1 MKQDKIE
8 FIKRKDLDMSGS
20 IPFAPI
26 NFDEYHP
33 DNIDVWDN
41 YIEMANEYKEVTRAI
56 AKATFPY
63 LIESEKG
70 QGKTLLIHDICKKNR
85 IALIEEPVGVGT
97 KKTDLLG
104 SKEINRDG
112 TLFNLGLLPRAIEVA
127 NYYKH
132 ACLFCD
138 DASAQEHDIQ
148 RWWNRI
154 CDGRK
159 SIVANGKQFRLNSD
173 AKLAIIWAINPAT
186 YAGINTLTED
196 LRSRFIGNAW
206 NYPTPSEFEKVIN
219 WKDIS
224 HDLVKDPL
232 LTLVQDV
239 YALRVKGDVEY
250 SLSVRDVAQFCEQFR
265 SNVEDDVEAPLD
277 TTLKEVIMIKF
288 SDASEREL
296 IKVRINDTFG
306 VSL

>member
-1 MKQDKIE
+1 M
-8 FIKRKDLDMSGS
+8 
-20 IPFAPI
+20 
-26 NFDEYHP
+26 
-33 DNIDVWDN
+33 
-41 YIEMANEYKEVTRAI
+41 
-56 AKATFPY
+56 
-63 LIESEKG
+63 
-70 QGKTLLIHDICKKNR
+70 
-85 IALIEEPVGVGT
+85 
-97 KKTDLLG
+97 
-104 SKEINRDG
+104 
-112 TLFNLGLLPRAIEVA
+112 FNLGLLPRAIEVA
-127 NYYKH
+127 NHYGH

-159 SIVANGKQFRLNSD
+159 SIVANGKQFKLKND
-173 AKLAIIWAINPAT
+173 AKLSIVWAINPAT

-196 LRSRFIGNAW
+196 LRSRFIGRAW
-206 NYPTPSEFEKVIN
+206 DYPTPTEFEKVID
-219 WKDIS
+219 WDGIS
-224 HDLVKDPL
+224 HDLVKEPL

-239 YALRVKGDVEY
+239 YALRVKGDVDY
-250 SLSVRDVAQFCEQFR
+250 ALSVRDVAQFCDQFR
-265 SNVEDDVEAPLD
+265 YNIEDEVESPLE